1 MPFGFE
7 TKIINPE
14 GQDVPSGEPGEV
26 LLRGQALMKGYYK
39 DPEGTATV
47 VDSDGWFHT
56 GDLAYRDQDGYFFVV
71 GRSKELIIKGGVN
84 IAPKQID
91 EVLESHPS
99 VLEAAAVGVPDRY
112 VGEDVVAYVVLRS
125 GMTGDERELLAFCEG
140 RLGHFKTPTRIHF
153 AADLPKGPSG
163 KVQRLKL
170 QEKAAEAAAAAAAE
184 NGSPAL
190 NNGETLPAD
199 ARSKPT
205 PIEQT
210 IASIW
215 MELLK
220 QPHVGLQSNFFSLGG
235 HSLLAIQSLS
245 KLREK
250 LPVTLSLSDFFENAT
265 VAEQA
270 ALIRKRL
277 RPDDHATLEATVDWE
292 QEILKQIGSPAA
304 EEVIPPRDY
313 SKPCPLSPAQERL
326 WFMEQLNSGVPV
338 YNESEA
344 VRLEGKLNVDVM
356 ERALNII
363 ITRHEILRTTIQ
375 AIDGQPSAVV
385 KEGWQ
390 LKLKRINLL
399 QLSSEQRDAE
409 VERLLVDEPRRPYQ
423 LESEPGIRATL
434 VQAGPDDY
442 VFILMMHHIICD
454 WSSEGVLWRELS
466 ALYRALLHGEPT
478 VLPPLPIQHGDYAA
492 WQKRQMAEG
501 GFAGDLGY
509 WKEKLNGSPAL
520 LELPADRPRPNVNSY
535 RGARVR
541 FPVGSSLVQLLRDC
555 SRDEKIS
562 LFTLFTAALDV
573 LLFRYTGSED
583 ISLGIPLADRDR
595 PELQS
600 IIGFLLH
607 THVLRT
613 QLPGKMTFRD
623 LLAQVQ
629 KGVLDLYTHRAPP
642 FDQVVN
648 VVHPERNLS
657 YTPLFQVMIN
667 WRDRDQQLSFIGMEG
682 LVVKS
687 LLAET
692 RTSKFD
698 LTMMLT
704 DDENE
709 IWLEME
715 YNTDLFDEA
724 RIERMVGHYQTLLE
738 GIVANPEKPLADLP
752 LLTDVE
758 RQQLLVEWNQT
769 DAIYPKNRCL
779 HELVEDQVKRT
790 PDAVAV
796 VFENERLTYREL
808 NERAGQLAVYLQKLG
823 VGHGTMVGICVD
835 RSLDMIVGLLGI
847 LKAGG
852 AYVPMDPSYPQER
865 VAFMIEDAK
874 PKVLL
879 THQRWLESLPK
890 QGTQMVLLDTDW
902 PKIKGEAG
910 AGVPGNPTSECP
922 AYVIFTSGS
931 TGKPK
936 GVQIPHRAVVN
947 FLQSMQLKL
956 EFKPQEV
963 LLAVTTLSFDIAGLE
978 IFLPLTTG
986 AQIALVSREVASD
999 GALLSAEL
1007 KRRSATIMQATPATW
1022 RLLLEAGWNGNP
1034 HFKILCGGEAWSTEL
1049 GNELLQRC
1057 GALWNMYGPT
1067 ETTIWS
1073 AASKV
1078 QAGQPI
1084 LIGPPIANT
1093 QFYILDA
1100 AMQPVPLGI
1109 PGELWIGGDGLAIG
1123 YLNRPELSAE
1133 RFVPDPF
1140 SKKPGARLYRTG
1152 DSVRMRAD
1160 RQIEFLNRIDNQVKL
1175 RGFRIELGEIEAQLK
1190 LHPAIREI
1198 VVIVREDTAGDKR
1211 IVAYLTSKNG
1221 EPPKTAELRGLL
1233 QTKLPD
1239 YMIPSAFVSLD
1250 QLPLTPNGKVD
1261 RKALPK
1267 PEFAASAS
1275 GFVPPTTPDEI
1286 ALATIWSEVLGL
1298 KQVGIHDNFFDLGG
1312 HSLLAVRLI
1321 NAINQALG
1329 LSLPL
1334 RVMFQY
1340 PTIGLLAKRL
1350 ADLKSEPKGRLA
1362 RTMIMPG
1369 DPFS

>member
-1 MPFGFE
+1 
-7 TKIINPE
+7 
-14 GQDVPSGEPGEV
+14 
-26 LLRGQALMKGYYK
+26 
-39 DPEGTATV
+39 
-47 VDSDGWFHT
+47 
-56 GDLAYRDQDGYFFVV
+56 
-71 GRSKELIIKGGVN
+71 
-84 IAPKQID
+84 
-91 EVLESHPS
+91 
-99 VLEAAAVGVPDRY
+99 
-112 VGEDVVAYVVLRS
+112 
-125 GMTGDERELLAFCEG
+125 MTFRELLA
-140 RLGHFKTPTRIHF
+140 L
-153 AADLPKGPSG
+153 
-163 KVQRLKL
+163 
-170 QEKAAEAAAAAAAE
+170 
-184 NGSPAL
+184 
-190 NNGETLPAD
+190 
-199 ARSKPT
+199 
-205 PIEQT
+205 
-210 IASIW
+210 
-215 MELLK
+215 
-220 QPHVGLQSNFFSLGG
+220 
-235 HSLLAIQSLS
+235 
-245 KLREK
+245 
-250 LPVTLSLSDFFENAT
+250 
-265 VAEQA
+265 
-270 ALIRKRL
+270 
-277 RPDDHATLEATVDWE
+277 
-292 QEILKQIGSPAA
+292 
-304 EEVIPPRDY
+304 
-313 SKPCPLSPAQERL
+313 
-326 WFMEQLNSGVPV
+326 
-338 YNESEA
+338 
-344 VRLEGKLNVDVM
+344 
-356 ERALNII
+356 
-363 ITRHEILRTTIQ
+363 
-375 AIDGQPSAVV
+375 
-385 KEGWQ
+385 
-390 LKLKRINLL
+390 
-399 QLSSEQRDAE
+399 
-409 VERLLVDEPRRPYQ
+409 
-423 LESEPGIRATL
+423 
-434 VQAGPDDY
+434 
-442 VFILMMHHIICD
+442 
-454 WSSEGVLWRELS
+454 
-466 ALYRALLHGEPT
+466 
-478 VLPPLPIQHGDYAA
+478 
-492 WQKRQMAEG
+492 
-501 GFAGDLGY
+501 
-509 WKEKLNGSPAL
+509 
-520 LELPADRPRPNVNSY
+520 
-535 RGARVR
+535 
-541 FPVGSSLVQLLRDC
+541 
-555 SRDEKIS
+555 
-562 LFTLFTAALDV
+562 
-573 LLFRYTGSED
+573 
-583 ISLGIPLADRDR
+583 
-595 PELQS
+595 
-600 IIGFLLH
+600 
-607 THVLRT
+607 
-613 QLPGKMTFRD
+613 
-623 LLAQVQ
+623 VQ

-704 DDENE
+704 DDESE

-715 YNTDLFDEA
+715 YNTDLFDAA

-779 HELVEDQVKRT
+779 HELVEAQVKRT

-890 QGTQMVLLDTDW
+890 QGTQTVLLDTDW
-902 PKIKGEAG
+902 PKIKAEAG

-1022 RLLLEAGWNGNP
+1022 RLLLEAGWNGSP

-1239 YMIPSAFVSLD
+1239 YMIPSAFVTLD

-1267 PEFAASAS
+1267 PELAAAAS

-1286 ALATIWSEVLGL
+1286 ALATIWCEVLGL

-1312 HSLLAVRLI
+1312 HSLVAMRLHARIEKELGKRMPLAALF
-1321 NAINQALG
+1321 QA
-1329 LSLPL
+1329 
-1334 RVMFQY
+1334 
-1340 PTIGLLAKRL
+1340 PTIAQLQGFLTKSDVQRQHIFDLSPDAVTDSPIVFCFHFVFMARALARHLGKSGRVFAIISRIEEEYDSWQKTGKTTASLKDLAKDCVDDLQRVQPHGPYYLTGFCFGGNLAAEVAGQLSRKGEQVAMLALLNSYNHAALKPQKGSVWHWRL
-1350 ADLKSEPKGRLA
+1350 RRFVHHVKQGTIHGWPYVSVKLHHWLSNRKSYRPRIGINPLPDKEVNDTDENRVIQSDFTRRLLRSHTAQPFAAKAVLFRAIADIFPHEWKYDPNHGWKNVILGDLILDDVICRHADLMGESHIVKIADKISSSFRSQQH
-1362 RTMIMPG
+1362 RMV
-1369 DPFS
+1369 